1 MKNVKHL
8 YDMKVFW
15 SREDSEWIAVAP
27 ELAGCSASGDTP
39 AVALTELEIA
49 MELWLESRQEKGW
62 TIPQPI
68 ATREI
73 KGKILIRLP
82 KDQHRELLE
91 HAAEQGVSLN
101 QYCLWKLTGPSP
113 FHVGM
118 SEPRPGGR

>member
-1 MKNVKHL
+1 MKEAKRL

-15 SREDSEWIAVAP
+15 SREDGEWIAVVP
-27 ELAGCSASGDTP
+27 ELPGCSASSDTP
-39 AVALTELEIA
+39 AAALTELGTA
-49 MELWLESRQEKGW
+49 MELWLESRKEKGW

-91 HAAEQGVSLN
+91 QAAEQGVSLN
-101 QYCLWKLTGPSP
+101 QYCLWKLTGPAP
-113 FHVGM
+113 FPVGR
-118 SEPRPGGR
+118 SELR